1 LKLESNDEIESDDE
15 IRSNNGIESND
26 EIESDDEIGSNNE
39 IESNDELK
47 TNMKLEIVY
56 AINSD
61 CFIYKFNSF
70 TVISEVFSIQMYI
83 NLVLIFNYFELLD
96 ASAADETEGMDID
109 VRETHA
115 EFDDFSDSESDIA
128 GNYKCIAL

>member
-1 LKLESNDEIESDDE
+1 
-15 IRSNNGIESND
+15 
-26 EIESDDEIGSNNE
+26 
-39 IESNDELK
+39 
-47 TNMKLEIVY
+47 MKVEIVY

-70 TVISEVFSIQMYI
+70 TVISEIFCCFSIQMYI

-128 GNYKCIAL
+128 GNYKCITL